1 MGWGALSAQKKQEL
15 KISPKPLFIIR
26 GVPKWTCRLS
36 VTPAGGEQCDFVG
49 IFQYT
54 VHKGGFSYRQ
64 IERILTKDKSCM
76 QRRHCI
82 FIIVHPTVSIRMLHP
97 DLQPEE
103 QKGVSYES

>member
-1 MGWGALSAQKKQEL
+1 MIAASSRAEFSLKRLSFFTEPALFRRKKQGL

-54 VHKGGFSYRQ
+54 VHKDGFSYR
-64 IERILTKDKSCM
+64 
-76 QRRHCI
+76 
-82 FIIVHPTVSIRMLHP
+82 
-97 DLQPEE
+97 
-103 QKGVSYES
+103 